1 MVHRYRDGVIPEA
14 PQERAQQLDRDLEA
28 AVATAIDAVKANF
41 NAYQVSL
48 ALQDTWTLVRHVNKY
63 IVEREPWKLAKD
75 VTNTDVLNQTL
86 YRGADALRVIA
97 ALVDP
102 VMPDAASRIR
112 RMLGVASESWTTL
125 RAGSLA
131 PGTKLGD
138 VEPLFPRIE
147 KNLEELRTMSTGNE
161 SAPTPPAP
169 SAAAPKAAPA
179 AHAAAAPAAQAP
191 TPAAAPSSDGHIAI
205 DDFMKVELRV
215 AKVLEA
221 EAVPKSKKLIK
232 LKVDA
237 GTDQRT
243 ILAGIAEAYKPEEL
257 VGRTI
262 VIVANLKPRPMMGME
277 SQGMVLAAS
286 TETGPPS
293 LVAVDPSLPAGARVR

>member
-1 MVHRYRDGVIPEA
+1 
-14 PQERAQQLDRDLEA
+14 
-28 AVATAIDAVKANF
+28 
-41 NAYQVSL
+41 
-48 ALQDTWTLVRHVNKY
+48 
-63 IVEREPWKLAKD
+63 
-75 VTNTDVLNQTL
+75 
-86 YRGADALRVIA
+86 
-97 ALVDP
+97 
-102 VMPDAASRIR
+102 
-112 RMLGVASESWTTL
+112 MLGVNAESWTTL
-125 RAGSLA
+125 RAGALS

-147 KNLEELRTMSTGNE
+147 KTVEELREMTGNE
-161 SAPTPPAP
+161 SASTPP
-169 SAAAPKAAPA
+169 PA
-179 AHAAAAPAAQAP
+179 AQPAAAAPAAA
-191 TPAAAPSSDGHIAI
+191 PAAPATAPVAAVSPGAPVPADRPAGDGHIAI

-286 TETGPPS
+286 TETRPPS

>member
-1 MVHRYRDGVIPEA
+1 MKADF
-14 PQERAQQLDRDLEA
+14 QE
-28 AVATAIDAVKANF
+28 
-41 NAYQVSL
+41 YQVSL
-48 ALQDTWTLVRHVNKY
+48 ALQDTWTLVRQVNKY

-75 VTNTDVLNQTL
+75 VKNTDLLNQTL

-102 VMPDAASRIR
+102 VMPDAAARIR
-112 RMLGVASESWTTL
+112 RMLGLDTESWTTL
-125 RAGSLA
+125 RAGTLA

-138 VEPLFPRIE
+138 VEPLFPRLE
-147 KNLEELRTMSTGNE
+147 KTVEELRNMTTGNE
-161 SAPTPPAP
+161 SAPTSPTP
-169 SAAAPKAAPA
+169 
-179 AHAAAAPAAQAP
+179 AAAAPAPTAPATAAPAPAP
-191 TPAAAPSSDGHIAI
+191 TASAVPTPAPTAPAAAPAGDGQITI
-205 DDFMKVELRV
+205 DEFMKVELRV

-237 GTDQRT
+237 GIDQRT
-243 ILAGIAEAYKPEEL
+243 ILAGIAEAYKPEDL

-262 VIVANLKPRPMMGME
+262 VIVANLKPRQMMGME
-277 SQGMVLAAS
+277 SRGMVLAAS
-286 TETGPPS
+286 TDDGPPS